1 MTNSMETEIIP
12 SMAKIDKGKGKAK
25 IPTKTKE
32 EEEEEGNKKKE
43 SLPWYV

>member
-12 SMAKIDKGKGKAK
+12 STAKIDKGKGKAK
-25 IPTKTKE
+25 IPTKTT